1 MTEPSK
7 WSRIIAADPDHSRR
21 YIERFKM
28 MEAAGHDLYGEART
42 VDAMVERNSRILD
55 AGCGPGRLGGRL
67 FELDGDGDV
76 VELLS
81 GQAVFVP
88 AHEPVSLR
96 GEGQLF
102 VAASGA

>member
-1 MTEPSK
+1 MHPEL
-7 WSRIIAADPDHSRR
+7 I
-21 YIERFKM
+21 
-28 MEAAGHDLYGEART
+28 
-42 VDAMVERNSRILD
+42 RILF
-55 AGCGPGRLGGRL
+55 AAAPGRIALVTSGR